1 MLPPKVEAACR
12 RERRSNLAE
21 QAPLGSGG
29 GEPPHSGFSPGLT
42 GPGIRAIPATR
53 FPMKE
58 QIDSIQAEA
67 LAAII
72 AAGDARSLD
81 DARVAVLGKKGTLTL
96 AAAGIKDVPK
106 EEKAAVGQ
114 LLNAARGAITYALEE
129 KQTAL
134 QDAADRAALAG
145 IDATLPARAVH
156 TGSLHP
162 LTIIRDQA
170 ISILRR
176 MGFALAEG
184 PEIEDEFH
192 CFDALNTPA
201 HHPARNE
208 KDTFY
213 FDSGK
218 LLRTH
223 TSSVQVRTMETAK
236 PPIRIIAPGSAY
248 RRDEIDA
255 THLSVFNQLEGLY
268 VDKDVSL
275 PDLKGT
281 LEYFFRELFGPDTEV
296 RFRPHF
302 FPFTEP
308 SYEID
313 VKLVVKGQAP
323 RWIEVAGCGM
333 VDPAVF
339 EAIGTVRKDRA
350 FDPEHVTGF
359 AFGMGLDRLAMIRW
373 GIKDIRLLIENDA
386 RFLKQFA

>member
-1 MLPPKVEAACR
+1 MTDFPPDGLSAVFFRPGQDKPLTPPPPAANPC
-12 RERRSNLAE
+12 
-21 QAPLGSGG
+21 APL
-29 GEPPHSGFSPGLT
+29 
-42 GPGIRAIPATR
+42 
-53 FPMKE
+53 FPMKD
-58 QIDSIQAEA
+58 QIEAIQAEA
-67 LAAII
+67 LARIE
-72 AAGDARSLD
+72 AATDARALED
-81 DARVAVLGKKGTLTL
+81 TRVAVLGKKGTLTEVS
-96 AAAGIKDVPK
+96 AGMRDVPK
-106 EEKAAVGQ
+106 EEKAAVGA
-114 LLNAARGAITYALEE
+114 LLNTARTAITGALEA
-129 KQTAL
+129 KQQEL
-134 QDAADRAALAG
+134 QDAEDRKSLEG
-145 IDATLPARAVH
+145 IDLTLPARSLH
-156 TGSLHP
+156 HGSLHP
-162 LTIIRDQA
+162 LTILRHQA

-201 HHPARNE
+201 DHPARNE

-223 TSSVQVRTMETAK
+223 TSSVQVRTMESQV
-236 PPIRIIAPGSAY
+236 PPVRIIAPGSAY

-268 VDKDVSL
+268 VDTDVSL
-275 PDLKGT
+275 GDLKGT
-281 LEYFFRELFGPDTEV
+281 LEYFFQEMFGSDTEV

-308 SYEID
+308 SFEID
-313 VKLVVKGQAP
+313 VKLHVKGQAP

-339 EAIGTVRKDRA
+339 AQINGSRKNDGA
-350 FDPEHVTGF
+350 YDPEKVTGF

>member
-1 MLPPKVEAACR
+1 MNDSLFAIQTDAL
-12 RERRSNLAE
+12 ERI
-21 QAPLGSGG
+21 
-29 GEPPHSGFSPGLT
+29 T
-42 GPGIRAIPATR
+42 
-53 FPMKE
+53 
-58 QIDSIQAEA
+58 
-67 LAAII
+67 
-72 AAGDARSLD
+72 AAGDARALE
-81 DARVAVLGKKGTLTL
+81 DARVAALGKKGTLSL
-96 AAAGIKDVPK
+96 AAAAIKDIPN
-106 EEKAAVGQ
+106 EEKAAYGQ
-114 LLNAARGAITYALEE
+114 SLNAARSAITAALEA
-129 KQTAL
+129 KQMAL
-134 QDAADRAALAG
+134 QYVADQAALVG
-145 IDATLPARAVH
+145 IDPTMPGRPLP
-156 TGSLHP
+156 TGALHP
-162 LTIIRDQA
+162 LTLIRDEA
-170 ISILRR
+170 IGILRR
-176 MGFALAEG
+176 MGFALADG

-201 HHPARNE
+201 DHPARNE

-223 TSSVQVRTMETAK
+223 TSSVQIRTMESAV

-268 VDKDVSL
+268 IDRDVSL

-281 LEYFFRELFGPDTEV
+281 LEYFLHELFGPSTDV

-308 SYEID
+308 SFEID
-313 VKLVVKGQAP
+313 VKLEIKGQAP

-339 EAIGTVRKDRA
+339 EAVNGSRKDSA
-350 FDPEHVTGF
+350 YDPEHWTGF

-373 GIKDIRLLIENDA
+373 GIKDIRLLIENDV
-386 RFLKQFA
+386 RFLKQFG